1 MGTSYRSR
9 IDNKKYRYAGKT
21 GTSQTKKIT
30 AEQREL
36 ELKQSQ
42 LPYEERD
49 HALFTAFA
57 PFENP
62 RYALAIIIEHGGSGS
77 SGAAPLA
84 KPLIKKLIDKNEE
97 RMKLKGNLI

>member
-1 MGTSYRSR
+1 
-9 IDNKKYRYAGKT
+9 
-21 GTSQTKKIT
+21 
-30 AEQREL
+30 
-36 ELKQSQ
+36 

-62 RYALAIIIEHGGSGS
+62 RYALAVVIEHGGSGS

-97 RMKLKGNLI
+97 RMKLKGDLI